1 MSATSILSTRALR
14 WDVGGATI
22 VADVSLDV
30 PEGECLGI
38 IGPNGAGKTS
48 LFNLL
53 SGLVRPTRGEV
64 VLAGR
69 EITHDPPYRRT
80 QAGLGRTFQVS
91 SVFPL
96 LTVYENARLAAEA
109 ARGGTKRIWR
119 RAPRLAAAGSA
130 LERVGLGRRAAAPAG
145 SLSHGDKRKLELAM
159 LLAADRRVILLDE
172 PMAGV
177 SAEDV
182 EGLVE
187 LIGSVHREEGRTVL
201 MVEHHM
207 EVVAGLA
214 DRIGVMHHGAL
225 LACDTPRAIMAN
237 QTVQEAYLG
246 EPL

>member
-1 MSATSILSTRALR
+1 VSATSILSTRALR

-53 SGLVRPTRGEV
+53 SGLIRPTGGEV

-69 EITHDPPYRRT
+69 EITDDPPYRRT

-96 LTVYENARLAAEA
+96 LTVLENARLAAEA
-109 ARGGTKRIWR
+109 AAGGTMRIWR
-119 RAPRLAAAGSA
+119 RAPRLEVADSA
-130 LERVGLGRRAAAPAG
+130 LARVGLAGRARALAG

-159 LLAADRRVILLDE
+159 LLAADKRVILLDE

-182 EGLVE
+182 EGLVD

-207 EVVAGLA
+207 EVVTGLA
-214 DRIGVMHHGAL
+214 DRIGVMHHGTL
-225 LACDTPRAIMAN
+225 LACDTPQAIMAN
-237 QTVQEAYLG
+237 ETVQEAYLG